1 MRSLRRGEIG
11 KTEAQRERE
20 MIIIIIYI
28 YIQSMS
34 HFPKRGTPPETLDFS
49 VHAGPAKPAVVLR
62 SPSLSSQKWD
72 TD

>member
-34 HFPKRGTPPETLDFS
+34 HFPKRGTPPGDIGF
-49 VHAGPAKPAVVLR
+49 
-62 SPSLSSQKWD
+62 
-72 TD
+72 